1 MLIDAHVHL
10 FPPAQREARAAL
22 ASRDATFAAIYADP
36 QARMAD
42 AAGLLA
48 ALAAAKMDGAVA
60 AGFAFSAAADIEAQN
75 AYLAEAAREHPTIAA
90 LATVN
95 PALPGWQRAAERA
108 LDAGAAGLGE
118 LRPADQGWDP
128 LGPEAG
134 ALCEL
139 AAEWGRPLLWHV
151 SEPVGHAYPGK
162 AGGISPIGLI
172 TLATA
177 HPETKMV
184 AAHLGGGLSF
194 YLQMPE
200 VRDAIRNVYF
210 DTAAVPLLYAIES
223 IARLVDL
230 TGEHRVLFAS
240 DFPLL
245 SPARQLEKV
254 RSVLPG
260 SAARAVCGGN
270 ADSLFFHPQP
280 RRRV

>member
-10 FPPAQREARAAL
+10 FPPAQHAARAAL
-22 ASRDATFAAIYADP
+22 VLRDPVFAAIYADP
-36 QARMAD
+36 QAKMAN
-42 AAGLLA
+42 AGELLA
-48 ALAAAKMDGAVA
+48 ALGAAKMDGAVA
-60 AGFAFSAAADIEAQN
+60 AGFAFAGARDIEEQN
-75 AYLAEAAREHPTIAA
+75 AYLAAVSREHPDIAA

-95 PALPGWQRAAERA
+95 PALNGWEAEARRA
-108 LDAGAAGLGE
+108 LAAGAAGLGE
-118 LRPADQGWDP
+118 LRPGSQGWDP
-128 LGPEAG
+128 LGAEAG
-134 ALCEL
+134 ALCDL

-162 AGGISPIGLI
+162 EGGISPVELI

-200 VRDAIRNVYF
+200 VQDAIRNVYF

-270 ADSLFFHPQP
+270 ADSLFFHPQQ